1 MNLIDRVFIMF
12 NSIKNNNLTLLTAN
26 DSTSASVC
34 MLTTTTTTT
43 MMMTSNRALQSTQSK
58 RWTSATLV
66 NVHVEYVYIHYQFV
80 MRCCLLF
87 SAASWTCPRCSL
99 VNFVL
104 FFVFCFL
111 FFVFCFC
118 VYFHLKIISR
128 FVTLLF
134 IIVIV
139 MCFV

>member
-1 MNLIDRVFIMF
+1 MKLIGRVLISIF

-43 MMMTSNRALQSTQSK
+43 TTMMTSNRALHSTQSK
-58 RWTSATLV
+58 RRTSATLG
-66 NVHVEYVYIHYQFV
+66 NVHFEYAYIHYQFV

-87 SAASWTCPRCSL
+87 SAASWTCPRCTL
-99 VNFVL
+99 VNFVFVFRFL

-111 FFVFCFC
+111 FFVF
-118 VYFHLKIISR
+118 V
-128 FVTLLF
+128 LLF
-134 IIVIV
+134 
-139 MCFV
+139 CFFKKKCN